1 MLNIKKPPVAT
12 GGFGSLRA
20 QIIFWRKPGY
30 AKITEGVHDL
40 SVDSMNTSFFLVNT
54 EVKLYRGNK

>member
-12 GGFGSLRA
+12 GGSGSLRA

-40 SVDSMNTSFFLVNT
+40 SVDSMNTSFFLMNYK
-54 EVKLYRGNK
+54 VKP